1 MTTTTTTPASSSNPA
16 NPKQPKI
23 INFLGLRHYA
33 TVLSTVLNIAAII
46 LIVVK
51 GLNFGLDFTGGT
63 LVEIGYS
70 EAAPLNA
77 IRKTLETAGYE
88 RFSVVNYG
96 AETEVMVRLPKS
108 DDPHVGSRLVEALQ
122 KDTASELKLRRVEFV
137 GPQVGEELRE
147 AGGLAMLLALL
158 AVGAYVAMRYQYKFA
173 IGAIVSLFHDVI
185 MALGFFALF
194 QWDFDLN
201 TMAAV
206 LAIIGYSIND
216 TIVVF
221 DRIRENFRKLR
232 KMPVIDIM
240 NISTTETLDRTLA
253 TSGITLAVLM
263 SLFLFGGESLRGFSL
278 ALIIGTVV
286 GTYSSIYVASSIAL
300 GMKVTREDLMEQVVQ
315 KEGVSVDGRP

>member
-1 MTTTTTTPASSSNPA
+1 MTQTTT
-16 NPKQPKI
+16 KEMKV
-23 INFLGLRHYA
+23 INFLGVRKPAMWISTL
-33 TVLSTVLNIAAII
+33 LSIAAIV
-46 LIVVK
+46 LIAVK

-63 LVEIGYS
+63 LIEIGYS
-70 EAAPLNA
+70 KEVPLND
-77 IRKTLETAGYE
+77 IRDTLEKAGYE
-88 RFSVVNYG
+88 RITVVNYG
-96 AETEVMVRLPKS
+96 SDTEVMVRMPKS
-108 DDPHVGSRLVEALQ
+108 DDPLIGNRLVETLQ
-122 KDTASELKLRRVEFV
+122 KDTQADLKLRRVEFV

-158 AVGAYVAMRYQYKFA
+158 AVGGYVAMRYQYKFA

-201 TMAAV
+201 TLAAV

-232 KMPVIDIM
+232 KMPVVEIM

-253 TSGITLAVLM
+253 TSGITLAVLL

-286 GTYSSIYVASSIAL
+286 GTYSSIYVASAIAL
-300 GMKVTREDLMEQVVQ
+300 GMDVTREDLMEPVVQ
-315 KEGVSVDGRP
+315 KEGAPSVDGRP